1 MLCWFVAFTIRFK
14 KPGRRISEEDRLS
27 ESSNTDDSLNAETG
41 SLSSVDEKNVMQYET
56 LYVTAEIVRSVLYST
71 KENVL
76 CLHEVFRQVSLFLI
90 FWWRMMQV

>member
-1 MLCWFVAFTIRFK
+1 MSCRWRVLCWFVAFTIRFK

-71 KENVL
+71 KENIL

-90 FWWRMMQV
+90 FL